1 MCIELFFTEQKIE
14 FHFIYMYIKLV
25 TLYIQSCYCLWGGI
39 TQGIPYSVT
48 ITIVFPHQFSSLL
61 PPFKKK

>member
-48 ITIVFPHQFSSLL
+48 ITIVFPHQF
-61 PPFKKK
+61 